1 MKQLF
6 LLILSL
12 MGMVTVTDAQYV
24 KLTDLPTLYIETF
37 DGNGIYSKDV
47 YEYCR
52 FHYVDEVGTVEFFD
66 SVSIRGR
73 GNSTWNMAKKPY
85 RIKFLNKEKFLGTG
99 YAKCKKWTLL
109 ANAGDKTMIRNA
121 VTSAM
126 GEPGASVDAL
136 VLLRWKTGP
145 LCTS

>member
-52 FHYVDEVGTVEFFD
+52 FHYVDEAGTVEFFD

-85 RIKFLNKEKFLGTG
+85 RIKFLNKEKFLGTVACI
-99 YAKCKKWTLL
+99 YAFYG
-109 ANAGDKTMIRNA
+109 NAGNKCSGNRREMAR
-121 VTSAM
+121 
-126 GEPGASVDAL
+126 PRRRYRHSVI
-136 VLLRWKTGP
+136 TP
-145 LCTS
+145 